1 MGIRFRVAPKIPL
14 EDGIHSVKMVLE
26 RCFINIDNCSKLMN
40 ALRHYHRKYNDKDRV
55 YKLSVNHD
63 WSSHAADAL
72 RTLAVGLQEV
82 KIFNNTS
89 RQQVADN
96 QFNIL

>member
-1 MGIRFRVAPKIPL
+1 MIL
-14 EDGIHSVKMVLE
+14 D
-26 RCFINIDNCSKLMN
+26 RCYINIDNCSKLVN

-72 RTLAVGLQEV
+72 RTLATGLQDIQ
-82 KIFNNTS
+82 IFNQS
-89 RQQVADN
+89 RQQTADN
-96 QFNIL
+96 QFKIL